1 MKEKLFII
9 FSLAAITLKAQ
20 DIHFSQFSAT
30 KSSLNP
36 ALIGY
41 QQQDYQIQLQRRS
54 QWESVTKP
62 FSTFSIALNR
72 KNIYNNFSAG
82 VQFIDD
88 KAGDSNFSTN
98 GIVFSLSRTNNIFNY
113 QNISLGGSAGYYR
126 RSLDHRHLFFID
138 DENIPSYSK
147 HFFDLSFGV
156 VHEYE
161 LKQNITVLSGISIFH
176 INTPNQSFF
185 ENSNVELKA
194 HNKIHSS
201 IIYYY
206 KPNVQIKPGFYYSE
220 QAMAKELVFGANV
233 NYLLMKYKRDIIVF
247 RAAIYNRYND
257 AVIPSLGLKIDN
269 FDIMASYDINTSS
282 LVRASDYKGG
292 FEFSIIYNWE
302 KHNKISNKP
311 LIICPKYL

>member
-9 FSLAAITLKAQ
+9 FSLAFITLTAQ

-30 KSSLNP
+30 KASLNP

-62 FSTFSIALNR
+62 FTTFSVAINR
-72 KNIYNNFSAG
+72 KNIYNNFSTSL
-82 VQFIDD
+82 QFIDD
-88 KAGDSNFSTN
+88 KAGDSNFSTS
-98 GIVFSLSRTNNIFNY
+98 GVVLSLSRINNIFNH
-113 QNISLGGSAGYYR
+113 QNISLGGSAAYYR
-126 RSLDHRHLFFID
+126 RSLDQSNLFFVD

-147 HFFDLSFGV
+147 HFLDLSLGF

-161 LKQNITVLSGISIFH
+161 LKKNITILSGISIFH
-176 INTPNQSFF
+176 INKPNQSFF
-185 ENSNVELKA
+185 ENSNVELKTN
-194 HNKIHSS
+194 NKIHSS

-206 KPNVQIKPGFYYSE
+206 KPSVQIKPGLYYSE
-220 QAMAKELVFGANV
+220 QGGSQEFVFGANL
-233 NYLLMKYKRDIIVF
+233 NYLLMKYKREILVF
-247 RAAIYNRYND
+247 RAALHNRYND
-257 AVIPSLGLKIDN
+257 AIIPSLGFKIDN

-282 LVRASDYKGG
+282 LVSASDYKGG

-302 KHNKISNKP
+302 RHNKTSNKP

>member
-1 MKEKLFII
+1 MKGKLLIVL
-9 FSLAAITLKAQ
+9 SLAVITMTAQ
-20 DIHFSQFSAT
+20 DIHFSQFSAIR
-30 KSSLNP
+30 SSLNP

-72 KNIYNNFSAG
+72 KNIYDKFS
-82 VQFIDD
+82 VSIQFIDD

-98 GIVFSLSRTNNIFNY
+98 GIVFSLSRIIKIFNY

-126 RSLDHRHLFFID
+126 RGLDQRDLYFID
-138 DENIPSYSK
+138 VENIPSYSK
-147 HFFDLSFGV
+147 RFFDFSLGM
-156 VHEYE
+156 VHEQE
-161 LKQNITVLSGISIFH
+161 IEQNISILSGISIFH

-185 ENSNVELKA
+185 ENTNVDLKKN
-194 HNKIHSS
+194 NKIHSS

-206 KPNVQIKPGFYYSE
+206 KQNIQIKPGFYYS
-220 QAMAKELVFGANV
+220 QQGAVKEFVFGANL
-233 NYLLMKYKRDIIVF
+233 NYLLTKYKRDIIVI
-247 RAAIYNRYND
+247 RAAIHNRYND

-282 LVRASDYKGG
+282 LVSASEYKGG

-302 KHNKISNKP
+302 KDKKISNKP
-311 LIICPKYL
+311 LIVCPKYL

>member
-1 MKEKLFII
+1 MKKKLLI
-9 FSLAAITLKAQ
+9 FLSLAFIKLTAQ
-20 DIHFSQFSAT
+20 DIHFSQYLAI

-72 KNIYNNFSAG
+72 KNFYNKFSLS

-98 GIVFSLSRTNNIFNY
+98 GIVFSLSRINKIFNH
-113 QNISLGGSAGYYR
+113 QNISFGGSAGYYR
-126 RSLDHRHLFFID
+126 RGLDQRDLFFID
-138 DENIPSYSK
+138 VENIPSYSK
-147 HFFDLSFGV
+147 RFFDISLGI

-161 LKQNITVLSGISIFH
+161 IKHNISILSGVSIFH

-185 ENSNVELKA
+185 ENNNVELKRN
-194 HNKIHSS
+194 NKIHSS

-206 KPNVQIKPGFYYSE
+206 KQNIQIKPGFYYS
-220 QAMAKELVFGANV
+220 QQGASKEFVFGAKL
-233 NYLLMKYKRDIIVF
+233 NYLLTKYKRDVIVF
-247 RAAIYNRYND
+247 RAAVHNRYND
-257 AVIPSLGLKIDN
+257 AVIPSIGLKIDN
-269 FDIMASYDINTSS
+269 FDIMTSYDINTSS
-282 LVRASDYKGG
+282 LVSASEYKGG

-302 KHNKISNKP
+302 KDNKISNKT
-311 LIICPKYL
+311 LIVCPKYL